1 MNKTSKIE
9 YNINNTLMSRKDDNF
24 EDKNYVY
31 YINYNQKKRDYT
43 SFLFFSIYL
52 IYFSNCIFHYIVFIF
67 ILPKIIFF

>member
-52 IYFSNCIFHYIVFIF
+52 IYFSNCIF
-67 ILPKIIFF
+67 

>member
-43 SFLFFSIYL
+43 SFLFFP
-52 IYFSNCIFHYIVFIF
+52 YI
-67 ILPKIIFF
+67 

>member
-24 EDKNYVY
+24 EDKNYIY

-43 SFLFFSIYL
+43 SFLFFPIYL
-52 IYFSNCIFHYIVFIF
+52 IYFSNCIF
-67 ILPKIIFF
+67 